1 MQQYPNNRVFTK
13 VSVGNNN
20 VMIKAYTF
28 MFTENYRYFLDMQ
41 VLLTTHHIS
50 LYIGM
55 KRVQVNSGP
64 L

>member
-1 MQQYPNNRVFTK
+1 
-13 VSVGNNN
+13 
-20 VMIKAYTF
+20 MIKAYTF

-64 L
+64 LQKATATTFNQRLL